1 MALRGNR
8 VIARISSAIS
18 ENNKLKAKKAVER
31 IDNKVKAA
39 DNWSQLTSDEQTAI
53 NNARASAISQWSDLL
68 D

>member
-1 MALRGNR
+1 MALRGQR
-8 VIARISSAIS
+8 VITRITNAIS
-18 ENNKLKAKKAVER
+18 ENDKAKAKKAVLR

-39 DNWSQLTSDEQTAI
+39 DNWSQLTPNEQTAV